1 MLEIIRM
8 YFFKLSDIGVLP
20 TYFKYSF
27 VVNALIS
34 SLLIGPL
41 LGGLGTMVVIKKMAF
56 FSEAIG
62 HAALTGIALA
72 VLVGESYESPYI
84 LLYTYCLTFAIL
96 INFTRNRTK
105 MGQDTLIGIFLS
117 ISIALGGTL
126 IILVSDKVNSH
137 ILESVLFGSIL
148 TVSDKDIHILFIS
161 TIIILLVV
169 LYKYNY
175 MLLSSFNKSIS
186 QIKGV
191 NTVLIEYL
199 FIILITI
206 VTVSSIKIVGAA
218 LVEAL
223 FLIPAASSKNISNS
237 LNDFVKY
244 SIIFALISCIVG
256 ILLPLYIDVNIPS
269 GGSIILSSAFIFIIT
284 VIIRSINI
292 RIKKEN

>member
-8 YFFKLSDIGVLP
+8 YFFKLADSNILP
-20 TYFKYSF
+20 NYFKYSF

-34 SLLIGPL
+34 SILIGPL

-72 VLVGESYESPYI
+72 VLLGESYESPYI
-84 LLYTYCLTFAIL
+84 LLYTYCLMFAIL

-126 IILVSDKVNSH
+126 IILVSDKVNAH

-148 TVSDKDIHILFIS
+148 TVSDKDIYILLIS
-161 TIIILLVV
+161 TILILLVV
-169 LYKYNY
+169 LYKYNH

-206 VTVSSIKIVGAA
+206 VTVSSIKIIGAA

-237 LNDFVKY
+237 LKSFVYY
-244 SIIFALISCIVG
+244 SIFFALLSCIIG
-256 ILLPLYIDVNIPS
+256 ILLPLYLDLNIPS
-269 GGSIILSSAFIFIIT
+269 GGSIILVSSVIFILT
-284 VIIRSINI
+284 VIIKSINI

>member
-1 MLEIIRM
+1 MLEIVRM
-8 YFFKLSDIGVLP
+8 YFFKLADSGILP
-20 TYFKYSF
+20 AYFKYSF

-34 SLLIGPL
+34 SVIIGPL

-84 LLYTYCLTFAIL
+84 MLYTYCLAFAFL

-117 ISIALGGTL
+117 ISIALGGSL
-126 IILVSDKVNSH
+126 IILISDKVNVH

-161 TIIILLVV
+161 SILIFLIIM
-169 LYKYNY
+169 YKYNY

-186 QIKGV
+186 EIKGV
-191 NTVLIEYL
+191 NTLFIEYL

-206 VTVSSIKIVGAA
+206 VTVSAIKIIGAA

-223 FLIPAASSKNISNS
+223 FLIPAASSKNISHS
-237 LNDFVKY
+237 LKDFISY
-244 SIIFALISCIVG
+244 SIVFATISCIIG
-256 ILLPLYIDVNIPS
+256 ILFPLYIDLNIPS
-269 GGSIILSSAFIFIIT
+269 GGSIILVSSLIFLVT
-284 VIIRSINI
+284 VVIKSV
-292 RIKKEN
+292 KKEK